1 MTARRPVYCPLL
13 TTTIYPEITLKKS
26 LLTAACC
33 LALVNGAWAQVAVKQ
48 GWVRATVPQQTAT
61 GAFLQLTA
69 SQDARLVQAS
79 SPVAAA
85 VELHEMTMNG
95 STMQMRAVAGVDLP
109 AGKTVEFKPGGLH
122 VMLMGLKSQVKAG
135 DKVPLTLVFE
145 GKDKKR
151 ENVLVQLEAH
161 QMGAMPGAMH

>member
-1 MTARRPVYCPLL
+1 M
-13 TTTIYPEITLKKS
+13 KKYF
-26 LLTAACC
+26 LTAAVC
-33 LALVNGAWAQVAVKQ
+33 LAFVNGAWAQVTVKQ
-48 GWVRATVPQQTAT
+48 AWVRATVPQQTAT
-61 GAFLQLTA
+61 GAFLQLT
-69 SQDARLVQAS
+69 SPQDARLVQAS

-85 VELHEMTMNG
+85 VELHEMSMDG

-122 VMLMGLKSQVKAG
+122 VMLLGLKSQVKAG

-151 ENVLVQLEAH
+151 ESVLVQVEAR